1 MLERILFV
9 CIGNIC
15 RSPCAQTLMKEALSC
30 GNRTMKIDSAGLAA
44 RVGLPME
51 PTVRAVLLEHQHR
64 PSEHRACQLDRTML
78 QQANLVLAMERRHI
92 DDIYQIV
99 PEARGKTFLLGKWQD
114 ELEIQDPFRRDWT
127 AFEQAYRQIRTAVEA
142 WAMRLG
148 H

>member
-1 MLERILFV
+1 MLERILIV

-15 RSPCAQTLMKEALSC
+15 RSPSAQALMSEALSHDK
-30 GNRTMKIDSAGLAA
+30 RTVRIDSAGLAA

-51 PTVRAVLLEHQHR
+51 PTARAVLLEHRHR
-64 PSEHRACQLDRTML
+64 PPTHRACQLERSML
-78 QQANLVLAMERRHI
+78 QQADLVLVMERQHL
-92 DDIYQIV
+92 DSIYRIA

-114 ELEIQDPFRRDWT
+114 EAEIQDPFRRDRT

-142 WAMRLG
+142 WTVRLS